1 MIMVRSVAFTPE
13 CYDKVFSVQK
23 AMKPHNGEDYSFD
36 DAVNRIITQCKIK
49 SVLPKK

>member
-1 MIMVRSVAFTPE
+1 MIITRSVAFTKE
-13 CYDKVFSVQK
+13 NYDKIFSVQK
-23 AMKPHNGEDYSFD
+23 AMKPHNGNDYSFD